1 MADSELA
8 SRLLFHIASIPQS
21 TSDRQD
27 EDWENRF
34 RFRPNTEFDSRRR
47 KSVCDDPLAN
57 EADEMLLA
65 RTCAG
70 DREALGL
77 LFRRYARLVRTV
89 AMRILRDTGEA
100 DDLLQEVFLFVFRRA
115 ALFDPQRC
123 SARSWLIQV
132 AYHRAIDRRRH
143 LVARHFYTNLEL
155 DDAIAGSEEPQA
167 EAVLYERTM
176 EGALGKATLRRIG
189 ESLSADQHCVLR
201 LYFVEGHTLAEIAAL
216 IGQTPANVRNHYYRA
231 LEKMR
236 ALVFSPELRGK

>member
-1 MADSELA
+1 MSSEAAAYFHDALA
-8 SRLLFHIASIPQS
+8 TAAEPRDAPRNVSEFSVEKRNDLAGKAARPVAQFGDATDELLVAEIREGA
-21 TSDRQD
+21 
-27 EDWENRF
+27 
-34 RFRPNTEFDSRRR
+34 
-47 KSVCDDPLAN
+47 K
-57 EADEMLLA
+57 
-65 RTCAG
+65 
-70 DREALGL
+70 EALGL

-132 AYHRAIDRRRH
+132 AWHRAIDRRRH

-201 LYFVEGHTLAEIAAL
+201 LYFVEGHTLPEIAAL

>member
-1 MADSELA
+1 MSSEAAAYFHDALATVAETRDAPRNVSEFSVEKRNDQTGKADRPVAQIGDATDE
-8 SRLLFHIASIPQS
+8 RLVAEIREGA
-21 TSDRQD
+21 T
-27 EDWENRF
+27 
-34 RFRPNTEFDSRRR
+34 
-47 KSVCDDPLAN
+47 
-57 EADEMLLA
+57 
-65 RTCAG
+65 
-70 DREALGL
+70 EALGL

-89 AMRILRDTGEA
+89 ALRILRDTGEA

-201 LYFVEGHTLAEIAAL
+201 LYFVEGHTLSEIAAL